1 MPTPNGQNNLRKPHG
16 TKMKDFT
23 STLVALKSSGQIFAL
38 DRPIHYSRA
47 PGRLDL
53 MGGND
58 DYTGGLA
65 FEATIREATW
75 AAVQQRDD
83 RRVVLLN
90 PQMKAQGWHNRVEF
104 SLDDLATDEAVR
116 ALVNR
121 GPGLRWTAYVLGLF
135 HLLQKRVPSQVLGG
149 ASVYIESD
157 VPLNKGVS
165 SSASV
170 EVAVMKA
177 AVSAYGINLA
187 GVELAEAC
195 QWAENVIAES
205 ACGIMDQITV
215 VLGNEDC
222 ILPLLCQPCL
232 PRPLVRL
239 PEGLVCWA
247 VDSGVSHMVSGV
259 EYEAA
264 RAGAFIGY
272 KLICDWESIPVRR
285 DEAGQIPRWTDPR
298 WNGYL
303 ANLSP
308 SLFRSRYESRLPELM
323 TGADYLRNGQVHVD
337 PFTRMRPEVTYRV
350 RACTR
355 YAVEE
360 NFRVHLFAELAR
372 GGVGF
377 EQMGDVM
384 YQSHHA
390 YTECGLGC
398 EATDLLVELVREA
411 GLAKGLFGAKVTG
424 GGAGGTVAVLGRK
437 DARAAFDRVVGRYAT
452 ERGIT
457 PYVFEGSS
465 MGADRYGVKTLEP

>member
-1 MPTPNGQNNLRKPHG
+1 MN
-16 TKMKDFT
+16 DFT
-23 STLVALKSSGQIFAL
+23 KTLAALKASGQFFAPDQPIFFN
-38 DRPIHYSRA
+38 RA

-58 DYTGGLA
+58 DYTGGLV

-75 AAVQQRDD
+75 AAAQLRED
-83 RRVVLLN
+83 RRIVFFN
-90 PQMKAQGWHNRVEF
+90 PQMKSRGWHERLEF
-104 SLDDLATDEAVR
+104 SLDDLTTDEAVR
-116 ALVNR
+116 TLVNR
-121 GPGLRWTAYVLGLF
+121 DPGTRWSAYVLGVF
-135 HLLQKRVPSQVLGG
+135 HLLQKRFPQQVKSGV
-149 ASVYIESD
+149 SVYIESD

-177 AVSAYGINLA
+177 AVGAYGIELA
-187 GVELAEAC
+187 GVALAEAC
-195 QWAENVIAES
+195 QWVENVIAES

-215 VLGNEDC
+215 VLGDEGC
-222 ILPLLCQPCL
+222 ILPLICQPCL

-239 PEGLVCWA
+239 PEGLACWA
-247 VDSGVSHMVSGV
+247 VDSGVSHTVSGI

-264 RAGAFIGY
+264 RAGAFMGY
-272 KLICDWESIPVRR
+272 KLICDWEALTVRH
-285 DEAGQIPRWTDPR
+285 DASAQIPRWTDPR

-303 ANLSP
+303 ANVSP
-308 SLFRSRYESRLPELM
+308 SLFRSRYESRLPEAM
-323 TGADYLRNGQVHVD
+323 TGAEYLRDGQVHVD
-337 PFTRMRPEVTYRV
+337 PFTKMRPEVTYRV

-384 YQSHHA
+384 YQSHYA

-398 EATDLLVELVREA
+398 KATDLLVEFVREEGVA
-411 GLAKGLFGAKVTG
+411 NGLFGAKVTG
-424 GGAGGTVAVLGRK
+424 GGAGGTVAVLGRT
-437 DARAAFDRVVGRYAT
+437 DSRPAFDRVINRYAKA
-452 ERGIT
+452 RGIT

-465 MGADRYGVKTLEP
+465 MGADRFGVETH